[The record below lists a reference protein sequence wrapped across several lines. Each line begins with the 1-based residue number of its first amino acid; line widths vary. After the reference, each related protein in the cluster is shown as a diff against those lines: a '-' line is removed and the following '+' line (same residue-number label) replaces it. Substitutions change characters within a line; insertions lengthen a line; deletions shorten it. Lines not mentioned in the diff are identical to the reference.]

1 MFDFTI
7 QTRDTLTHARTGL
20 IRTAHG
26 DLETPVFMPVGTQAT
41 VKALSPDDLKAI
53 GAQIILGNTYH
64 LYLRPGADLIAD
76 FGGLH
81 TFMRWDGPMMTD
93 SGGFQ
98 VFSLG
103 SALRDGVG
111 KIGDIFPDED
121 PRRAERPVGT
131 PLAKIDEEGVTF
143 KSHLDGSTHR
153 LTPQSSIKI
162 QAQLGADFI
171 LAFDECTSP
180 LDDFAYTQRAMER
193 THRWAARSWD
203 AFTQV
208 ARPYQTLFGI
218 VQGGAYRE
226 LREDSAQFIASLP
239 FKAYSIGGSLGKS
252 KQAMHTILD
261 WTIPLLPADKP
272 RHLLGIGELDDIFEA
287 VERGI
292 DMFDCVTPTRWAR
305 NGSLL
310 IHPNQNTVG
319 ADEQPTR
326 RSRLNLFN
334 AQFARDPRPIDET
347 CDCYACQHFSRAYL
361 HHLFNAK
368 ELLVY
373 RLASIH
379 NLRFMARFMQR
390 VREAIAIGRF
400 AELKAEYLGTQGD
413 R

>member
-1 MFDFTI
+1 
-7 QTRDTLTHARTGL
+7 L

-26 DLETPVFMPVGTQAT
+26 DIETPVFMPVGTQAT
-41 VKALSPDDLKAI
+41 VKALSPDDLKAL

-64 LYLRPGADLIAD
+64 LYLRPGADLIEA

-81 TFMRWDGPMMTD
+81 AFMRWDGPIMTD

-121 PRRAERPVGT
+121 PRRAERPIGT
-131 PLAKIDEEGVTF
+131 PLTKIDEAGVTF

-153 LTPQSSIKI
+153 LTPHSSIKI

-180 LDDFAYTQRAMER
+180 LDDFTYTQRAMER
-193 THRWAARSWD
+193 THRWAARSWE
-203 AFTQV
+203 AFARV
-208 ARPYQTLFGI
+208 ACSYQTLFGI
-218 VQGGAYRE
+218 VQGGAYRA

-252 KQAMHTILD
+252 KQEMHTILD
-261 WTIPLLPADKP
+261 WTIPLLPDAKP
-272 RHLLGIGELDDIFEA
+272 RHLLGIGELDDMLEA
-287 VERGI
+287 VARGV

-310 IHPNQNTVG
+310 IHPNQNNVG
-319 ADEQPTR
+319 ADEKTTR
-326 RSRLNLFN
+326 RGRLNLFN
-334 AQFARDPRPIDET
+334 AQFARDPRPVDET
-347 CDCYACQHFSRAYL
+347 CDCYACQNFSRAYL

-373 RLASIH
+373 RLASMH
-379 NLRFMARFMQR
+379 NVRFMARFMQR
-390 VREAIAIGRF
+390 VREAIATGRF
-400 AELKAEYLGTQGD
+400 AELKAEYISA
-413 R
+413 